1 MPRYYP
7 GPLGTPIG
15 KLKDAV
21 VRRVNGKLFYSIRP
35 EKYKISQS
43 TLAKNSRT
51 AFAVTVQFARRVASI
66 TQLAYCWKK
75 AKVKGT
81 SAYHRILK
89 YNLPLTS
96 NGFLTVENKML
107 PQYPGIVLKASMDDL
122 YNLIVDIDFSG
133 SELIDC
139 TGKASL
145 HYLIALSIN
154 SKDASAFDFIEKTTF
169 IDIEHLKGHFTTVI
183 EPSQSERAS
192 FKKFRKF
199 ILFTSISANDSKGK
213 TICISAKAL
222 EFIKNVD
229 SKNSFQI
236 V

>member
-43 TLAKNSRT
+43 TEAKNSRS

-66 TQLAYCWKK
+66 SQLAYCWKK

-96 NGFLTVENKML
+96 NGFLTAENKML
-107 PQYPGIVLKASMDDL
+107 PQYPGIDLKASMNDL
-122 YNLIVDIDFSG
+122 YNLTFDIDLSG

-139 TGKASL
+139 TGRVSL
-145 HYLIALSIN
+145 HCLIAFSTAA
-154 SKDASAFDFIEKTTF
+154 KDAAAFDFIEKTIF
-169 IDIEHLKGHFTTVI
+169 EIEPLKGHFTAVI

-192 FKKFRKF
+192 FKKFNKF
-199 ILFTSISANDSKGK
+199 ILFIAISANDCKGK
-213 TICISAKAL
+213 TICNSAKAL

-229 SKNSFQI
+229 SKNSFKI